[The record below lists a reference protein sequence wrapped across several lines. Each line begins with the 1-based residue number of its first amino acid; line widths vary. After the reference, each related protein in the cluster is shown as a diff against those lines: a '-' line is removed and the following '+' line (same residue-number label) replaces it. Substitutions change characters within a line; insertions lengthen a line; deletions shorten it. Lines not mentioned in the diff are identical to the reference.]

1 MEVKE
6 NMLKKL
12 VVAAIFL
19 AFGIGTYVTLPN
31 KAGAAPAGNAAAGR
45 EVHVANCAKCHGPGG
60 KGDGPAGK
68 LLKTKPADWTDKAK
82 MGKLSDSDLFNV
94 IKGGGKAV
102 GKSVLMPAWAGKLS
116 DDQIRDVIAF
126 IRSL

>member
-12 VVAAIFL
+12 LVVAIFL
-19 AFGIGTYVTLPN
+19 AFGMGLYLAIPR
-31 KAGAAPAGNAAAGR
+31 KAGASPTGNRAAGL
-45 EVHVANCAKCHGPGG
+45 EVHRANCAKCHGPAG

-82 MGKLSDSDLFNV
+82 MNKMSDSDLFNV
-94 IKGGGKAV
+94 IKNGGGAV
-102 GKSVLMPAWAGKLS
+102 GKSKLMPAWAGKLS
-116 DDQIRDVIAF
+116 DDQIHDVIAF